1 MKKKSIFKINSFKK
15 KVYSTDSFKE
25 WRLKI
30 LKQKIKIKKILISH
44 FISRKDSD
52 YNIFTI
58 DTKLIFNKKIY
69 RRAIQFEGTS
79 VAIVPLLFYKKKV
92 YTILVKQFRAPMA
105 GYSFE
110 FPSGRAQ
117 VKDLKLSAKKE
128 LFEET
133 GLLVDKRHFIKLNP
147 QATFMLP
154 ANNFAK
160 VNFYCFKKKINLNFF
175 NNFQNKLAGENKAG
189 EFTQVKIVDFNKKL
203 LKSQNASTILGYSLA
218 KNFVK

>member
-1 MKKKSIFKINSFKK
+1 MKKKSTSKIKSFKQK
-15 KVYSTDSFKE
+15 IYSTDSFKE
-25 WRLKI
+25 WKLKI
-30 LKQKIKIKKILISH
+30 LKKKIKIEKILISN
-44 FISRKDSD
+44 FISRKNSD

-58 DTKLIFNKKIY
+58 DTKLQFNSKKFT
-69 RRAIQFEGTS
+69 RAIQFEGTS
-79 VAIVPLLFYKKKV
+79 VAIVPLLFFKRKIF
-92 YTILVKQFRAPMA
+92 TILVKQFRAPMA

-110 FPSGRAQ
+110 FPSGNAQ
-117 VKDLKLSAKKE
+117 SRDLKLSAKKE

-133 GLLVDKRHFIKLNP
+133 GLLIDKQHFIKLN
-147 QATFMLP
+147 QHATFMLP

-160 VNFYCFKKKINLNFF
+160 VNFYCFKKKIDSKFF

-189 EFTQVKIVDFNKKL
+189 EFTQVKIVEFNKKL